1 VKILKRPK
9 GVQMKLRNFFILC
22 FSLVVLTSCAT
33 HKAARQPNL
42 SYDLRAQENKVDNK
56 GVILMAKCF
65 HLKSEMVTYFDD
77 DLLQYGLLP
86 VQINLKNNSYPRT
99 LVLNADRINLID
111 PTGVRISIMSYDQ
124 VIDKAKKSYWRTAGW
139 AVAFGLLGAIPS
151 LINVSNTNEKI
162 QADYESRMLKCGN
175 LNCGSETEGL
185 TFFSVPEDLNSLNGW
200 KISVILKDIET
211 ENDIIL
217 DYGLYGTIVPPK
229 ERKSKVEDNDH
240 YSEKQKEE
248 KSEVENQ
255 RLIEEQEKNK
265 LAYIPQTTS
274 QMQKASG
281 FKLAILPW
289 KLVNNRTYTDSET
302 TIKAETEYALK
313 KAIKTD
319 KIFIPEFSNYDLK
332 KVKTKKISDEILNKT
347 TLDNLW
353 IRKNTSSSFTPNV
366 DLICNIG
373 EKLHVD
379 AILTYYIYVGSYS
392 EPIDVDAFLI
402 NVNTKKIYHERSSG
416 ISAPYNVTLEF
427 QMATNKVYNA
437 YEKDISP

>member
-1 VKILKRPK
+1 
-9 GVQMKLRNFFILC
+9 MKLRNFFILC
-22 FSLVVLTSCAT
+22 FSLVLLTSCAT

-42 SYDLRAQENKVDNK
+42 SYDLRAQENKVDNE

-111 PTGVRISIMSYDQ
+111 PTGVRIPIMSYDQ

-139 AVAFGLLGAIPS
+139 AVAFGLFGAIPS

-200 KISVILKDIET
+200 KISVVLKDKET

-217 DYGLYGTIVPPK
+217 GYGLSGSIVPPK
-229 ERKSKVEDNDH
+229 ERKPKAEDNDH

-248 KSEVENQ
+248 KSE
-255 RLIEEQEKNK
+255 L
-265 LAYIPQTTS
+265 
-274 QMQKASG
+274 
-281 FKLAILPW
+281 
-289 KLVNNRTYTDSET
+289 
-302 TIKAETEYALK
+302 
-313 KAIKTD
+313 
-319 KIFIPEFSNYDLK
+319 
-332 KVKTKKISDEILNKT
+332 KISVLLRNK
-347 TLDNLW
+347 
-353 IRKNTSSSFTPNV
+353 KKTS
-366 DLICNIG
+366 
-373 EKLHVD
+373 
-379 AILTYYIYVGSYS
+379 
-392 EPIDVDAFLI
+392 
-402 NVNTKKIYHERSSG
+402 
-416 ISAPYNVTLEF
+416 
-427 QMATNKVYNA
+427 
-437 YEKDISP
+437 

>member
-1 VKILKRPK
+1 
-9 GVQMKLRNFFILC
+9 MKLRNFFILC
-22 FSLVVLTSCAT
+22 FSLALLTSCAT

-42 SYDLRAQENKVDNK
+42 SYDLRAQENKVDNE
-56 GVILMAKCF
+56 GVTLMAKCF
-65 HLKSEMVTYFDD
+65 YLKSEMVTYFDD

-111 PTGVRISIMSYDQ
+111 PTGVRIPIMSYDQ

-139 AVAFGLLGAIPS
+139 AVAFGLFGAIPS

-217 DYGLYGTIVPPK
+217 DYGLYGNIVPPK
-229 ERKSKVEDNDH
+229 ERKTKVEDNDH

-248 KSEVENQ
+248 KSEIRNQ

-274 QMQKASG
+274 QMQNESG
-281 FKLAILPW
+281 FKLAIFPW
-289 KLVNNRTYTDSET
+289 KLVNLRTYGDSET
-302 TIKAETEYALK
+302 SIRAENEYALN
-313 KAIKTD
+313 KAIKANNT
-319 KIFIPEFSNYDLK
+319 FIPEFSYYDLK
-332 KVKTKKISDEILNKT
+332 KIKTKKISDEILNKT

-353 IRKNTSSSFTPNV
+353 IRKNTFLSCTPNV

-373 EKLHVD
+373 KKLHVD
-379 AILTYYIYVGSYS
+379 AILTYYIYVG
-392 EPIDVDAFLI
+392 PTGAPVDVDAFLI
-402 NVNTKKIYHERSSG
+402 NVNTRKIYHERSSG
-416 ISAPYNVTLEF
+416 QDIPYNVTLDF
-427 QMATNKVYNA
+427 QMVTNKVYDA
-437 YEKDISP
+437 YEKDASQ

>member
-1 VKILKRPK
+1 MWLKTF
-9 GVQMKLRNFFILC
+9 L
-22 FSLVVLTSCAT
+22 
-33 HKAARQPNL
+33 
-42 SYDLRAQENKVDNK
+42 KV
-56 GVILMAKCF
+56 
-65 HLKSEMVTYFDD
+65 
-77 DLLQYGLLP
+77 
-86 VQINLKNNSYPRT
+86 
-99 LVLNADRINLID
+99 
-111 PTGVRISIMSYDQ
+111 
-124 VIDKAKKSYWRTAGW
+124 
-139 AVAFGLLGAIPS
+139 
-151 LINVSNTNEKI
+151 
-162 QADYESRMLKCGN
+162 
-175 LNCGSETEGL
+175 
-185 TFFSVPEDLNSLNGW
+185 
-200 KISVILKDIET
+200 
-211 ENDIIL
+211 
-217 DYGLYGTIVPPK
+217 
-229 ERKSKVEDNDH
+229 
-240 YSEKQKEE
+240 QKEE

-255 RLIEEQEKNK
+255 RPIEEQEKNK

-427 QMATNKVYNA
+427 QMATNKVYDA

>member
-1 VKILKRPK
+1 
-9 GVQMKLRNFFILC
+9 MKLRNLFILC
-22 FSLVVLTSCAT
+22 FSLVLLTSCAT

-42 SYDLRAQENKVDNK
+42 SYDLRAQENKIDNE
-56 GVILMAKCF
+56 GVTLMAKCF

-111 PTGVRISIMSYDQ
+111 PTGVKIPIMSYDQ

-151 LINVSNTNEKI
+151 LVNVSNTNEKI

-229 ERKSKVEDNDH
+229 ERKPKVEDNDH

-248 KSEVENQ
+248 KSEIENQ
-255 RLIEEQEKNK
+255 RLIEEPEKNT
-265 LAYIPQTTS
+265 LVDIPQTTS
-274 QMQKASG
+274 QMHKESG
-281 FKLAILPW
+281 FKLAIFPW
-289 KLVNNRTYTDSET
+289 KLVNFRTYGDSET
-302 TIKAETEYALK
+302 SIRAENEYALN
-313 KAIKTD
+313 KAIKAD
-319 KIFIPEFSNYDLK
+319 KIFIPEFSYYDLK
-332 KVKTKKISDEILNKT
+332 KIKTKKISDEILNKT
-347 TLDNLW
+347 TLENLW
-353 IRKNTSSSFTPNV
+353 IRTNTSSSFTPNV

-373 EKLHVD
+373 KKLHVD

-392 EPIDVDAFLI
+392 EPVDVDGFLI
-402 NVNTKKIYHERSSG
+402 NVNTRKIYHERSSG
-416 ISAPYNVTLEF
+416 QNMPYNATLEF
-427 QMATNKVYNA
+427 QMVTHKVCDA
-437 YEKDISP
+437 FEKDASP